1 MGQVSKDIILADDDF
16 FPVMPADYGKFM
28 VISVGCGSN
37 RDRRYSAKAAA
48 KWGIFNWLIKDGT
61 APIIDMFNSAS
72 ADMVDIHLCV
82 LFRALRSSENYLRI
96 QACTRTRS
104 EIYVYELFPSS
115 SSSFRHAC
123 KYDAVRSADGQRR
136 LHRRLVQEEHG

>member
-1 MGQVSKDIILADDDF
+1 MNQVSKDIILADDDF

-82 LFRALRSSENYLRI
+82 LFRALHSSENYLRI
-96 QACTRTRS
+96 QVPA
-104 EIYVYELFPSS
+104 
-115 SSSFRHAC
+115 
-123 KYDAVRSADGQRR
+123 SADNFTSCCFRYACPDLGN
-136 LHRRLVQEEHG
+136 LITCILAGAHAV

>member
-28 VISVGCGSN
+28 VISLGCGSN
-37 RDRRYSAKAAA
+37 RNRRYCAKAAA
-48 KWGIFNWLIKDGT
+48 RWGVFSWLFKDGS

-96 QACTRTRS
+96 QAC
-104 EIYVYELFPSS
+104 IYIYICELFPSS
-115 SSSFRHAC
+115 SIIIQAC
-123 KYDAVRSADGQRR
+123 MQIYDAVRSADGQRG